1 MKMLVIG
8 FKPSLRLS
16 DLISTNYHLQTP
28 YFQIRSQAQAP
39 NIRMSAYLL
48 GDTIQLTAEGLT
60 AVGFGV
66 QSWWWTFVSLLEHS
80 SKPYPHH
87 LPPIGASLDQS
98 LRLSGCLFS
107 TLPSSAAWCL
117 AEASLE
123 RSSDLTE
130 IGEPFKLG
138 FFFFPSLPNSPHCSC
153 CSLFEGPSHLRPLA
167 SPGVGRL
174 VLPGGGLRKV
184 CAFW

>member
-1 MKMLVIG
+1 
-8 FKPSLRLS
+8 
-16 DLISTNYHLQTP
+16 
-28 YFQIRSQAQAP
+28 
-39 NIRMSAYLL
+39 MSAYLL

-117 AEASLE
+117 AEA
-123 RSSDLTE
+123 
-130 IGEPFKLG
+130 KLG
-138 FFFFPSLPNSPHCSC
+138 
-153 CSLFEGPSHLRPLA
+153 E
-167 SPGVGRL
+167 VQ
-174 VLPGGGLRKV
+174 
-184 CAFW
+184 